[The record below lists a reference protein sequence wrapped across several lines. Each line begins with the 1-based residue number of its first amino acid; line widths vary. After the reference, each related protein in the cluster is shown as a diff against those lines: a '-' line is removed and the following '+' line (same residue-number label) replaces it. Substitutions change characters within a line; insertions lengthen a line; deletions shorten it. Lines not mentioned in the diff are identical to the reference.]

1 MAFARFFP
9 TSIAADLMRFADAHS
24 GAGSLVAAVGVAGR
38 LAACVTPL
46 R

>member
-9 TSIAADLMRFADAHS
+9 TSIAVDLRRFADAHS
-24 GAGSLVAAVGVAGR
+24 RRRVALAAVGVAGR
-38 LAACVTPL
+38 LASCVTPL